1 MVATYDQL
9 KEALERQRQG
19 LIAEIES
26 LEVYDGDRIIGYKTH
41 QADVATHAFD
51 QAANLAMRNNAAMM
65 LREVEDALKRFD
77 KGTYGRC
84 ENCDTQIDIARL
96 EAIPYTRLCMDCAEA
111 RDFRAGS

>member
-1 MVATYDQL
+1 MVATYEQL
-9 KEALERQRQG
+9 KAALERQREE
-19 LIAEIES
+19 LTAEIES

-51 QAANLAMRNNAAMM
+51 QAANLAMRNNAAAM
-65 LREVEDALKRFD
+65 LREVEDALSRLA

-84 ENCDTQIDIARL
+84 ENCGVQIDIARL

-111 RDFRAGS
+111 RDYRAGS